1 MASWRGLPPLRHARD
16 ACTAE
21 FVGGQGSAVEPIAL
35 DLRVRSMLR
44 KNGHRAGGG
53 PWLPGCFMYPA
64 VGRPQVGGR
73 VFVMG
78 GVGITAVESIAP
90 GARRA

>member
-1 MASWRGLPPLRHARD
+1 
-16 ACTAE
+16 
-21 FVGGQGSAVEPIAL
+21 
-35 DLRVRSMLR
+35 
-44 KNGHRAGGG
+44 
-53 PWLPGCFMYPA
+53 MYPA
-64 VGRPQVGGR
+64 AGRPQVGGR